1 MLVIASFVREQFDRG
16 KRIPALRAFLLFMI
30 CCLCIRSQLVA
41 QDSLYHP
48 PRPPQPPQPRVTC
61 LHHEQTLAVVSLA
74 PGNIVTR
81 CRLILAEA
89 SDQFD
94 KVQLL
99 QHFSRKMPVERI
111 SFNEMLDVIRQ
122 GQENNFEADAQAM

>member
-89 SDQFD
+89 SDQSD
-94 KVQLL
+94 K
-99 QHFSRKMPVERI
+99 
-111 SFNEMLDVIRQ
+111 
-122 GQENNFEADAQAM
+122 

>member
-1 MLVIASFVREQFDRG
+1 MLSVLTSLARAQCDRG
-16 KRIPALRAFLLFMI
+16 RRLPLVRGLALVLVT
-30 CCLCIRSQLVA
+30 CLCLSSQLLP
-41 QDSLYHP
+41 DGH
-48 PRPPQPPQPRVTC
+48 QPPQPRVTC

-89 SDQFD
+89 SDPFD

-99 QHFSRKMPVERI
+99 QHFARKMSVEKI
-111 SFNEMLDVIRQ
+111 SFSDMMDVIRQ
-122 GQENNFEADAQAM
+122 GIGINIEIGNKNHII

>member
-1 MLVIASFVREQFDRG
+1 MLSH
-16 KRIPALRAFLLFMI
+16 LLAKWP
-30 CCLCIRSQLVA
+30 QLMP
-41 QDSLYHP
+41 QDSLHYTAHA
-48 PRPPQPPQPRVTC
+48 QPRVTC
-61 LHHEQTLAVVSLA
+61 LHHDQTLAVVSLA